1 MSLDLVPDWIVG
13 DLSLTEYPY
22 SVDADSTVDP
32 GDPEQYVEQLESMM
46 PDGDMVS
53 VSGYGNR
60 TYSLTL
66 YIEGASL
73 GEVAEA
79 EAALRRE
86 LRRRD
91 LLLTHDPGDTLSV
104 PSAYE
109 VLTSHLAFE
118 REDRHERHVLRKFR
132 LELTC
137 SPFARSVNLVTIPAL
152 DNPAVA
158 STITIDTCDSAT
170 GWTGTRGSRATVP
183 GEGPSTAWE
192 AGAVGIAELDA
203 EVTSP
208 ESWRLVRS
216 GTVDFTATPF
226 LVAEVRTLAADAGGR
241 LRVWAFADGHA
252 LPTLEAT
259 RLTDGSGYFRVVF
272 DARGLAMSVSKL
284 VFMHIS
290 KPGDVWQGLFIRHLS
305 HTNVPPQV
313 SPRQASRVL
322 DVGGTERTPASIHV
336 TTEAETS
343 LGLTIIHTC
352 PEDGS
357 GYSPPLRRWR
367 TAAST
372 GPVTAQPTAF
382 SLEEEPISH
391 AAGGFVA
398 EVPTSALPE
407 GGYVLMAQV
416 RIAHAAGGTATLSW
430 STSTIFPDA
439 TEQQGYTN
447 GSTSLTF
454 PNGDYMLAPVA
465 ALSLPSVRTSAG
477 KVQIVLQ
484 ASIDNLAV
492 YLDEAWLFRADD
504 DCSLSILSTGQP
516 HLWLDSPDVSSSVPR
531 VWVGDGMDTKVHP
544 GEGLQAMG
552 THVLTPGGTS
562 VFTATQAYAP
572 LTDASYYKRWLHNAA
587 E

>member
-22 SVDADSTVDP
+22 GVDADSTVDP
-32 GDPEQYVEQLESMM
+32 GDPEQFVEELESMWA
-46 PDGDMVS
+46 DGDMVS

-73 GEVAEA
+73 GDVAEA

-118 REDRHERHVLRKFR
+118 REDRHERHVLRRFR
-132 LELTC
+132 LTLTC
-137 SPFARSVNLVTIPAL
+137 SPFARSVELTTVAAL
-152 DNPAVA
+152 DNPAVITTA
-158 STITIDTCDSAT
+158 TIDTCDSAT

-183 GEGPSTAWE
+183 AEGPSTAWE
-192 AGAVGIAELDA
+192 AGAVGIAELD
-203 EVTSP
+203 EHVTSP
-208 ESWRLVRS
+208 EFWTLTRTGS
-216 GTVDFTATPF
+216 VDFTTTPY
-226 LVAEVRTLAADAGGR
+226 LVVEVRTLASDSGGP
-241 LRVWAFADGHA
+241 LQLGAWADGFQIPLVA
-252 LPTLEAT
+252 MERMADDST
-259 RLTDGSGYFRVVF
+259 YFRVVW
-272 DARGLAMSVSKL
+272 DVRARGVVTSLAFVHVSR
-284 VFMHIS
+284 
-290 KPGDVWQGLFIRHLS
+290 PGDVWQGLFIRHLS
-305 HTNVPPQV
+305 RTNVPPQV

-416 RIAHAAGGTATLSW
+416 RIANVAGGNATLFW

-447 GSTSLTF
+447 GSTPLTF
-454 PNGDYMLAPVA
+454 PNGDYMLVPVA

-477 KVQIVLQ
+477 KVQIALQ

-504 DCSLSILSTGQP
+504 DCALTIAWTDRP

-531 VWVGDGMDTKVHP
+531 AWVGDGMDTKVHP
-544 GEGLQAMG
+544 GDGLQAMG
-552 THVLTPGGTS
+552 THILNGPTS
-562 VFTATQAYAP
+562 VFTASQANAP
-572 LTDASYYKRWLHNAA
+572 LADATAYKRWLHNAA

>member
-22 SVDADSTVDP
+22 GVDADSTVDP
-32 GDPEQYVEQLESMM
+32 GDPEQFVEELESMWA
-46 PDGDMVS
+46 DGDMVS

-73 GEVAEA
+73 GDVAEA

-118 REDRHERHVLRKFR
+118 REDRHERHVLRRFR
-132 LELTC
+132 LTLTC
-137 SPFARSVNLVTIPAL
+137 SPFARSVELTTVAAL
-152 DNPAVA
+152 DNPAVITTA
-158 STITIDTCDSAT
+158 TIDTCDSAT

-183 GEGPSTAWE
+183 AEGPSTAWE

-203 EVTSP
+203 EVTAP
-208 ESWRLVRS
+208 ETWTLTRAGV
-216 GTVDFTATPF
+216 VDFSQRPY
-226 LVAEVRTLAADAGGR
+226 LVAQVRTLASDSGQPLRLLATLSNGQLVRPLLVVRMADNPAYFQVTFSMVGR
-241 LRVWAFADGHA
+241 GTVDSVGFAHYSR
-252 LPTLEAT
+252 T
-259 RLTDGSGYFRVVF
+259 
-272 DARGLAMSVSKL
+272 
-284 VFMHIS
+284 
-290 KPGDVWQGLFIRHLS
+290 GDVWQGLFIRHLS

-313 SPRQASRVL
+313 TPRQASRVL
-322 DVGGTERTPASIHV
+322 DVGGTERAPASIHV

-416 RIAHAAGGTATLSW
+416 RIAHAAGGAATLFW

-454 PNGDYMLAPVA
+454 PNGDYMLVPVA

-477 KVQIVLQ
+477 KVQIALQ

-504 DCSLSILSTGQP
+504 DCALSILWTEQP
-516 HLWLDSPDVSSSVPR
+516 RLWLDSPDVSSSVPR

>member
-22 SVDADSTVDP
+22 GVDADSTVDP
-32 GDPEQYVEQLESMM
+32 GDPEQFVEELESMWA
-46 PDGDMVS
+46 DGDMVS

-118 REDRHERHVLRKFR
+118 REDRHERHVLRRFR
-132 LELTC
+132 LTLTC
-137 SPFARSVNLVTIPAL
+137 SPFARSVELTTVAAL
-152 DNPAVA
+152 DNPAVITTA
-158 STITIDTCDSAT
+158 TIDTCDSAT
-170 GWTGTRGSRATVP
+170 GWEGRRGNAPVA
-183 GEGPSTAWE
+183 PSTAWQ
-192 AGAVGIAELDA
+192 AGSVGIAELD
-203 EVTSP
+203 EHVTSP
-208 ESWRLVRS
+208 ELWSLTRTGS
-216 GTVDFTATPF
+216 VDFTTTPY
-226 LVAEVRTLAADAGGR
+226 LVVEVRTLASDSGGP
-241 LRVWAFADGHA
+241 LQLGAWADGFQIPLVA
-252 LPTLEAT
+252 MERMADDST
-259 RLTDGSGYFRVVF
+259 YFRVVW
-272 DARGLAMSVSKL
+272 DVRARGVVTSLAFVHVSR
-284 VFMHIS
+284 
-290 KPGDVWQGLFIRHLS
+290 PGDVWQGLFIRHLS

-313 SPRQASRVL
+313 TPRQASRVL

-416 RIAHAAGGTATLSW
+416 RIANVAGGNATLFW

-447 GSTSLTF
+447 GSTPLTF
-454 PNGDYMLAPVA
+454 PNGDYMLVPVA

-477 KVQIVLQ
+477 KVQIALQ

-504 DCSLSILSTGQP
+504 DCALTIAWTDRP

-531 VWVGDGMDTKVHP
+531 AWVGDGMDTKVHP
-544 GEGLQAMG
+544 GDGLQAMG
-552 THVLTPGGTS
+552 THILNGPTS
-562 VFTATQAYAP
+562 VFTASQANAP
-572 LTDASYYKRWLHNAA
+572 LADATAYKRWLHNAA
-587 E
+587 EYGVA